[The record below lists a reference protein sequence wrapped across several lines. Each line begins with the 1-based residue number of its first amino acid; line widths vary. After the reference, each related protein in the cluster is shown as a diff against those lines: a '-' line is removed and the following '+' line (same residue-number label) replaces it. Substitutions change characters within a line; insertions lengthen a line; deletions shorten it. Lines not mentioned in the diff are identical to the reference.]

1 MNTLLNPYGHFLVSQ
16 SLFWSLSY
24 FLAIALFVIRN
35 ITHLVI
41 NAIVGLITL
50 FVVNFFH
57 LMQYADR
64 PDIGYDW
71 ITVIICALAG
81 FPGSNPSDYPQRTG
95 DNPLIQKVVI
105 FGRGDQRYYTI
116 VYAIISSYLSHGLF
130 F

>member
-1 MNTLLNPYGHFLVSQ
+1 MALLGIAILILVIII
-16 SLFWSLSY
+16 

-35 ITHLVI
+35 IAHLVI

-57 LMQYADR
+57 LMQYAGR

-81 FPGSNPSDYPQRTG
+81 LPGAIL
-95 DNPLIQKVVI
+95 LII
-105 FGRGDQRYYTI
+105 
-116 VYAIISSYLSHGLF
+116 LSVMGINL
-130 F
+130 

>member
-1 MNTLLNPYGHFLVSQ
+1 MALLGIAILILVVII
-16 SLFWSLSY
+16 

-35 ITHLVI
+35 IAHLVI

-57 LMQYADR
+57 LMQYAGR

-81 FPGSNPSDYPQRTG
+81 LPGAIL
-95 DNPLIQKVVI
+95 LII
-105 FGRGDQRYYTI
+105 
-116 VYAIISSYLSHGLF
+116 LSVMGINL
-130 F
+130 